1 MDHMHFGCHSTEL
14 IAGATDSFLKS
25 CDTGEPFFAYASF
38 LAPHDSRTMPEAF
51 LDIYREVEL
60 PLPPNFLPEHPI
72 DTGALRV
79 RDESLEDFP
88 RRPERI
94 RQHLR
99 EYYAMISHIDHQVGV
114 LLARLEARGLLERLE
129 RDVHVLQ
136 PDDHRLVPPE
146 PTCRA
151 AARRR
156 QVRER
161 WARGRALRLG
171 AADAAGGGSVAG
183 RGALSRCA

>member
-1 MDHMHFGCHSTEL
+1 MHFGCHSTEL

-114 LLARLEARGLLERLE
+114 LLARLEARGLLERTLIVLAGE
-129 RDVHVLQ
+129 NGLALGQHGLMGKQSLYEHSVRVPLVLHGPDIPAGVVRDEMVFLY
-136 PDDHRLVPPE
+136 DIF
-146 PTCRA
+146 PTLC
-151 AARRR
+151 
-156 QVRER
+156 
-161 WARGRALRLG
+161 
-171 AADAAGGGSVAG
+171 D
-183 RGALSRCA
+183 